1 MFPVLLTHIR
11 RFVDLTDEESELV
24 LSLVQYKEVKK
35 KEYLL
40 NYGHICTSNYFI
52 AKGCLRLF
60 VINEKSHEQIVQF
73 GIENWWMT
81 DYDSFEDQKPSKFY
95 IQAVEDS
102 ELIKLGRKERDELVE
117 KVPKMERYFRII
129 LQKAFTASQ
138 RRLQYIFSISG
149 EERYH
154 QFSEAFPGFVQRIP
168 QYMLASYLGMTPE
181 FISKIRAKKKK

>member
-11 RFVDLTDEESELV
+11 RFVQLSDEEAAL
-24 LSLVQYKEVKK
+24 LLTLVQYKEVKK

-40 NYGHICTSNYFI
+40 NYGQVCTANYFI

-60 VINEKSHEQIVQF
+60 VINEKGNEQIVQF

-81 DYDSFEDQKPSKFY
+81 DYDSFEDQKPSRFY
-95 IQAVEDS
+95 IQAVEDA
-102 ELIKLGRKERDELVE
+102 ELIKLGKKERDELID

-129 LQKAFTASQ
+129 LQKAYTASQ

-149 EERYH
+149 EERYY

-168 QYMLASYLGMTPE
+168 QYMLASYLGLTPE